1 MIPRSRNLRI
11 ALAVGVLLVLGIG
24 LIAFR
29 PRAATTLTY
38 VPVDRGDVVQFVVAS
53 GTVNPVQLIEVGTY
67 VSGVIDQLHCDYNTE
82 VRKGQLCARI
92 DPKPYVVAVDQA
104 RANLDAAAAQLAK
117 DQAARTYA
125 AQSRQ
130 RQAQLAATDS
140 TSGDAVDA
148 AANALSQADA
158 QIAVDKAQLAQKQAA
173 LEAANVNLGYT
184 RITSPVSGV
193 VVARN
198 VTAGQTVAASFQTPT
213 LFLIA
218 EDLTKMQVDAN
229 VSESDIALIHT
240 GARATFTVDA
250 WPGRSFE
257 GRVVQVRQAPIS
269 VQNVIT
275 YDVVIAVDNSALQLK
290 PGMTATAH
298 FILADARNVL
308 RVPSQALRFTP
319 PGASPRPKG
328 QRGVY
333 VDRGGHLAL
342 VEVTQG
348 LDDGTFTEVRSP
360 SLQTGDRVAI
370 GVASGP
376 RSPATTGPRL

>member
-1 MIPRSRNLRI
+1 MNNRSRNIRL
-11 ALAVGVLLVLGIG
+11 ALAVGAVVALSASLFAL
-24 LIAFR
+24 R
-29 PRAATTLTY
+29 PRVGARLTY
-38 VPVDRGDVVQFVVAS
+38 VPVDRGDVVQVVVAS
-53 GTVNPVQLIEVGTY
+53 GTINPVKLIEVGTY
-67 VSGVIDQLHCDYNTE
+67 VSGVIDRVSCDYNTQ

-92 DPKPYVVAVDQA
+92 DPKPYGVAVDQA
-104 RANLDAAAAQLAK
+104 KANLAAAAAQLAK
-117 DQAARTYA
+117 DTAARSYA
-125 AQSRQ
+125 AVTHR

-148 AANALSQADA
+148 AANALAQADA
-158 QIAVDKAQLAQKQAA
+158 QISLDTAQLAQRQAA
-173 LEAANVNLGYT
+173 LEAAEVNLDYT

-193 VVARN
+193 VVSRN

-229 VSESDIALIHT
+229 VSESDIAQIHT

-250 WPGRSFE
+250 WPGRAFE
-257 GRVVQVRQAPIS
+257 GRVVQVRQAPLS

-275 YDVVIAVDNSALQLK
+275 YDVVIAVDNSALHLK

-298 FILADARNVL
+298 FILADARDVL
-308 RVPSQALRFTP
+308 RVPSQAVRFTP
-319 PGASPRPKG
+319 PDMPARPKG

-333 VDRGGHLAL
+333 VERGGHLVL
-342 VEVTQG
+342 VAVTQG
-348 LDDGTFTEVRSP
+348 LDDGAFTEVRSP
-360 SLQTGDRVAI
+360 ALQIGDRVAI

-376 RSPATTGPRL
+376 PGPAINGPRL

>member
-11 ALAVGVLLVLGIG
+11 ALAVGALLVLGIA

-29 PRAATTLTY
+29 PRAAATLTY

-92 DPKPYVVAVDQA
+92 DPKPYVVAVDEA

-125 AQSRQ
+125 AVSRK
-130 RQAQLAATDS
+130 RQAELAETQS

-193 VVARN
+193 VVSRN

-333 VDRGGHLAL
+333 VDRGGHLTL
-342 VEVTQG
+342 LEVTQG